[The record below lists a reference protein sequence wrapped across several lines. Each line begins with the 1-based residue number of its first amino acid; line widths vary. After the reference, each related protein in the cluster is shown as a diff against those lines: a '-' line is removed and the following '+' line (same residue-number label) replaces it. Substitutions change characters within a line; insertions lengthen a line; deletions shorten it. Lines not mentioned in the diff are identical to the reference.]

1 MDTKEQTAIIDR
13 GVRLQQL
20 RQLPGYGDLYR
31 ISESLTKLADDACID
46 FGGWD
51 PLQIAT
57 LKARAH
63 AAREFHATLWKLAAE
78 AIEDARKAER
88 EVTEAEMAARTP
100 EQTVA
105 DADELR
111 KDTLEV
117 FEKMDVGS
125 YGNEF

>member
-1 MDTKEQTAIIDR
+1 VAKDQAVIDK

-20 RQLPGYGDLYR
+20 RSLPGYGDLYR
-31 ISESLTKLADDACID
+31 ISEALVKIADDACIE

-88 EVTEAEMAARTP
+88 EAMEEQMAARTT
-100 EQTVA
+100 QQAAA
-105 DADELR
+105 DSDELR
-111 KDTLEV
+111 EDT
-117 FEKMDVGS
+117 FEEFAKMDVGS